1 MTDVLDAHERWTA
14 PRPFRSG
21 LRFGAQ
27 VAPRTPP
34 GWTDRPYERFDVR
47 PLTPTIG
54 AELVGVDL
62 RGMDDDTF
70 AEVHRALLEWK
81 VLFFRGAGLDPAS
94 HTALGA
100 RWGELESHP
109 FLLNREDLPTTVRFE
124 KNEVLTGYENVWHS
138 DVSWRESPSL
148 GSLLRA
154 VEVPPTG
161 GDTLW
166 ADMAAAYDCLDPE
179 MKERIDGLEA
189 VHDWID
195 TFGMLMD
202 REERERTRA
211 DFPPSVHPVVRT
223 HPETGRRT
231 LYVNAIF
238 TTGIVG
244 LDPAEG
250 DELLEH
256 LCRQADYPEY
266 QCRWK
271 WSVGDLAIWD
281 NRATQHYAT
290 SDYSPQRRV
299 MERVTVIGDRPI

>member
-1 MTDVLDAHERWTA
+1 MTDVLHAHEPWTA

-21 LRFGAQ
+21 LRFGPQ
-27 VAPRTPP
+27 VAARTPAD
-34 GWTDRPYERFDVR
+34 WVDRPYERFELR

-54 AELVGVDL
+54 AEVVGVDL
-62 RGMDDDTF
+62 VAMDDDTF

-81 VLFFRGAGLDPAS
+81 VLFFRDAGLDPES

-109 FLLNREDLPTTVRFE
+109 FLINRADLPTTVRFE
-124 KNEVLTGYENVWHS
+124 KNEALTGYENVWHS
-138 DVSWRESPSL
+138 DVSWRAVPSL

-166 ADMAAAYDCLDPE
+166 ADMAAAYDCLDPALQ
-179 MKERIDGLEA
+179 ERLDGLEA

-202 REERERTRA
+202 PEERERTREN
-211 DFPPSVHPVVRT
+211 FPPSVHPVVRT
-223 HPETGRRT
+223 HPETGRKT

-244 LDPAEG
+244 LDPEEG
-250 DELLEH
+250 DQLLEH
-256 LCRQADYPEY
+256 LCRQADHPEY

-299 MERVTVIGDRPI
+299 MERVTVIGDRPF